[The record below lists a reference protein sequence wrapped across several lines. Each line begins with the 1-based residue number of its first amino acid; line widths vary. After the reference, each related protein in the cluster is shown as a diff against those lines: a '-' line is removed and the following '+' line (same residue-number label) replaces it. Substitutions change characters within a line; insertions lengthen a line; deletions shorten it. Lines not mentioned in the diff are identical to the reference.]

1 MAVSLRVRAIAER
14 ERRRRQ
20 RTKQDEGIQFPAPQP
35 GAQELFL
42 NTTAEIAVYG
52 GAAGGGKTFAL
63 LMDTAKEE
71 LIEHPA
77 YNAVIFRRS
86 YPQIM
91 NPGGLWDESA
101 TMYPLINGSP
111 KQSAVEW
118 SFPSGAKIAFRH
130 LGHETTKYQWQG
142 SQFPSLCFD
151 ELTHFSESQFWYMVS
166 RNRSPAGIPTKIR
179 ATTNPDADSWVADFI
194 DWWIGDDGFPIPE
207 RGGVVRWFV
216 RDGGD
221 TIWADDPDDLLAQYP
236 TQQPKSFTFIPA
248 NIQDN
253 PILLEKD
260 PTYLGNLQAQHPVER
275 ARLLEGNW
283 KARFDSGTV
292 FDRTWFTVIDPV
304 YAKIGRVVRFW
315 DIAATAAE
323 MARSTTY
330 YTAGVKMTKYGDIYT
345 VLDVTARQVGAGNVE
360 AYIMA
365 IAQQD
370 GKDVKIRWE
379 REGGSSGILWGEQLK
394 KRLQALG
401 YDADYISP
409 LGDKVTRATP
419 YATDASNGKV
429 FVTRKDWTDEYLG
442 CLQRFD
448 GSPQPL
454 VNDYTDA
461 SSGAHQYL
469 DSSGILV
476 APNIKEAANSNRK
489 LKAVWD

>member
-20 RTKQDEGIQFPAPQP
+20 RTKQDEGIQFPVPQP

-142 SQFPSLCFD
+142 SQFPTLCFD

-292 FDRTWFTVIDPV
+292 FDKTWFTVIDPV
-304 YAKIGRVVRFW
+304 
-315 DIAATAAE
+315 
-323 MARSTTY
+323 
-330 YTAGVKMTKYGDIYT
+330 
-345 VLDVTARQVGAGNVE
+345 
-360 AYIMA
+360 
-365 IAQQD
+365 
-370 GKDVKIRWE
+370 
-379 REGGSSGILWGEQLK
+379 
-394 KRLQALG
+394 
-401 YDADYISP
+401 
-409 LGDKVTRATP
+409 
-419 YATDASNGKV
+419 
-429 FVTRKDWTDEYLG
+429 
-442 CLQRFD
+442 
-448 GSPQPL
+448 
-454 VNDYTDA
+454 
-461 SSGAHQYL
+461 
-469 DSSGILV
+469 
-476 APNIKEAANSNRK
+476 
-489 LKAVWD
+489 